1 MNECAAANRAH
12 WDELV
17 PIHVASEF
25 YDVAGFRAG
34 ASTLKPV
41 ELAELGDVRGKTLLH
56 LMCHFGLDTLSWARE
71 GAIVTGIDFSE
82 RAVETARAL
91 AAETDIDARF
101 VQSDVYAL
109 PEHLDE
115 TFDVVFASYGVV
127 FWLPDIERWARVVAQ
142 FLRPGGT
149 FYMVEFHPMAGV
161 FENGAAITGL
171 HVRYPYFPTG
181 GPLRFDDAGTY
192 ADRSVTL
199 KNPVTYSWPHP
210 VGEVVTALVDAGL
223 RIEFFHEFPFSTER
237 WFPFMEEVA
246 PHTFH
251 LAEHDGSVPFLYSVK
266 ATKPPENTTV

>member
-1 MNECAAANRAH
+1 MGRSELSDANRRH

-17 PIHVASEF
+17 PIHAASGF
-25 YDVAGFRAG
+25 YDVAGFKAG

-41 ELAELGDVRGKTLLH
+41 ELAELGDVRGQTLLH

-91 AAETDIDARF
+91 AAECRIDARF
-101 VQSDVYAL
+101 VQSDIYGL
-109 PEHLDE
+109 PEHLGGEYDI
-115 TFDVVFASYGVV
+115 VFASYGVT
-127 FWLPDIERWARVVAQ
+127 FWLPDMTRWARVIAR

-149 FYMVEFHPMAGV
+149 FYLVEFHPIAGI
-161 FENGAAITGL
+161 FENGAGITEL
-171 HVRYPYFPTG
+171 RVRYPYFPTG

-199 KNPVTYSWPHP
+199 RNPVTYSWPHP
-210 VGEVVTALVDAGL
+210 TSEVVSALIDAGL
-223 RIEFFHEFPFSTER
+223 RIESFHEFPFSTER

-246 PHTFH
+246 PHTFR
-251 LAEHDGSVPFLYSVK
+251 LTEHDGSVPFLYSVK
-266 ATKPPENTTV
+266 ATKVG